1 MTAKSDA
8 ERARAYRDRKRGRAT
23 SLAPCGTRAAAA
35 RHRRRGEP
43 LDERCKQAERDY
55 QNQRN
60 QAAGIS
66 AHTPVSKVAEMVH
79 ASEAVHVSPTARTL
93 RIVDPT
99 TNITPTLDR
108 VPSM

>member
-35 RHRRRGEP
+35 RHRRGGEP

-60 QAAGIS
+60 QAKA
-66 AHTPVSKVAEMVH
+66 TR
-79 ASEAVHVSPTARTL
+79 SP
-93 RIVDPT
+93 
-99 TNITPTLDR
+99 R
-108 VPSM
+108 VPNGQSAPIR

>member
-1 MTAKSDA
+1 VTAKSDA

-60 QAAGIS
+60 QAK
-66 AHTPVSKVAEMVH
+66 AHTP
-79 ASEAVHVSPTARTL
+79 RWC
-93 RIVDPT
+93 
-99 TNITPTLDR
+99 TPCPQR
-108 VPSM
+108 PGPPNR